1 MITIVTLIDGKTYD
15 RALAQASSVSGSEA
29 EAKGKVGEAITM
41 GIFSTKTTAT
51 TASGKADVT
60 GVSASA
66 VIDALEKS
74 YGTNNPVTASLVE
87 QVKKTM
93 GIGTIDIE
101 AKATGKSIGSGTIKA
116 TQATANVTKKDID
129 YIKRSKA
136 LVTELVRLSL
146 INGNRKSKKIA
157 DLFDNL
163 IKDLE
168 ENSSEVS
175 LTEFRKSIYAAVGG
189 SQGKKLLSEAY
200 TKVMTDKAQFKKFMR
215 GPFGSI
221 IKNKVSNLTVQV
233 NAIADK
239 KKVIFFTTFLGLK
252 YTDSDIKSSKDKDGT
267 YTFSLSSAFEKK
279 LLVQTQRALLK
290 NSLGVITSDI
300 NDALSFKISKGSS
313 LAALIGTEK
322 SLKNIVKSLSF
333 TTLNVKVPTGGSIPL
348 GIKVDAGNMFVD
360 ITNRV
365 PRILTA
371 SIANLGSTQ
380 KGRFMSAD
388 KMTSLLQILVLD
400 KMKKKGLAAPPIMT
414 NRTGRFVD
422 SLQIAQISYKNRII
436 RYYSNPVY
444 FTNEQYGYEVSE
456 LIEGSIQEIVV
467 SLYSRRFGLIRGQL

>member
-1 MITIVTLIDGKTYD
+1 LV
-15 RALAQASSVSGSEA
+15 AQVKE
-29 EAKGKVGEAITM
+29 TM
-41 GIFSTKTTAT
+41 G
-51 TASGKADVT
+51 V
-60 GVSASA
+60 
-66 VIDALEKS
+66 
-74 YGTNNPVTASLVE
+74 
-87 QVKKTM
+87 
-93 GIGTIDIE
+93 GTIDIE
-101 AKATGKSIGSGTIKA
+101 AKATEKGLGSGTIKA
-116 TQATANVTKKDID
+116 TQATANVTKTDID

-168 ENSSEVS
+168 ENSSTIS

-189 SQGKKLLSEAY
+189 SQGKKLLSDAY
-200 TKVMTDKAQFKKFMR
+200 TKVMKDPAQFKKFMR

-233 NAIADK
+233 NATLDGK
-239 KKVIFFTTFLGLK
+239 ELIFFTTFLGLK
-252 YTDSDIKSSKDKDGT
+252 YADSDIKSVKDKDGT
-267 YTFSLSSAFEKK
+267 YKFFLTSAFEKK
-279 LLVQTQRALLK
+279 LLVQTKRALLK
-290 NSLGVITSDI
+290 NSLGVITSDV
-300 NDALSFKISKGSS
+300 NDALSFSINKGDS

-322 SLKNIVKSLSF
+322 SLKNIVKDLSF

-360 ITNRV
+360 IANRV

-400 KMKKKGLAAPPIMT
+400 KMKKKGLAAPPMMT

-422 SLQIAQISYKNRII
+422 SLQIAQISYKK
-436 RYYSNPVY
+436 
-444 FTNEQYGYEVSE
+444 
-456 LIEGSIQEIVV
+456 
-467 SLYSRRFGLIRGQL
+467 